1 MGVEERGAARR
12 QPVEMRSL
20 GHRMTTQMADPV
32 VLIVDGDE
40 EDIWL
45 RREGER
51 RAGRGDQECDESE

>member
-1 MGVEERGAARR
+1 
-12 QPVEMRSL
+12 
-20 GHRMTTQMADPV
+20 MTTKMADPV

-51 RAGRGDQECDESE
+51 RAGRGDQECDAGGMIEVARGELT

>member
-1 MGVEERGAARR
+1 
-12 QPVEMRSL
+12 
-20 GHRMTTQMADPV
+20 MTTKMADPV

-51 RAGRGDQECDESE
+51 RAGRGDQECDEGE